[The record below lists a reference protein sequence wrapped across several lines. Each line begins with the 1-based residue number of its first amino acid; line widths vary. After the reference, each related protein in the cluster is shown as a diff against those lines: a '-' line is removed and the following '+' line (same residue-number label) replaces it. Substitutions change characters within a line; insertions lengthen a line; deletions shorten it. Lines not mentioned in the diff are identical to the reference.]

1 MRQDKRELSLEL
13 LVDIFKAIK
22 TLPDEQFI
30 SKKINQIE
38 EIKIKI
44 TEKQFKKYWNKYT
57 NKMLTSSTIMY
68 IFVSK
73 TFKIRKEMNNRP
85 EKFKLD
91 GVELV
96 TNPMFWNI
104 TDQVIQLTGRDL
116 LKEENKLSTIKNKII
131 NYFQENYRKTNTDQ
145 TSSPIFEFREEPRIV
160 AIETLKRSNL
170 FRDFDL
176 SNIVFFINGSYC
188 LRTSTSDFNFELLD
202 RGYANFIVQGA
213 GFLKLANSFPC
224 QHYLTGVRTFT
235 AEELFGNNV
244 QSFLEDRPI
253 HYFFDD
259 AAPLTYLRSA
269 GKQNIHNTYT
279 VQLLREQMC
288 RTFTNLAKFIFA
300 GTRLEGAELSFTVI
314 DDVDSFA
321 FCYPTYRLEILCDG
335 SFKEIITCGV
345 TDQRL
350 LSSAKVANKVG
361 FSFLICL
368 ENIANIIHNINDLR
382 DYWRSQNSTSPDNM
396 DINNIYPDIVEYNPN
411 LWTRYLEG

>member
-1 MRQDKRELSLEL
+1 
-13 LVDIFKAIK
+13 
-22 TLPDEQFI
+22 
-30 SKKINQIE
+30 
-38 EIKIKI
+38 
-44 TEKQFKKYWNKYT
+44 
-57 NKMLTSSTIMY
+57 
-68 IFVSK
+68 
-73 TFKIRKEMNNRP
+73 MNNRP
-85 EKFKLD
+85 EEFKLD
-91 GVELV
+91 GFDVV
-96 TNPMFWNI
+96 TQEQFWNI
-104 TDQVIQLTGRDL
+104 TDDVIQLTKRDL
-116 LKEENKLSTIKNKII
+116 LKEDNKLSKLKDKII

-160 AIETLKRSNL
+160 AIETLKKSNL
-170 FRDFDL
+170 FREFDL
-176 SNIVFFINGSYC
+176 SNIVFFINDSYC
-188 LRTSTSDFNFELLD
+188 LRTSTSDFNFELLS
-202 RGYANFIVQGA
+202 RKYANFIVQGA
-213 GFLKLANSFPC
+213 GFLKLGLEHSQLKNCLVLIMFNRFLKTI
-224 QHYLTGVRTFT
+224 QF
-235 AEELFGNNV
+235 LF
-244 QSFLEDRPI
+244 F
-253 HYFFDD
+253 D

-314 DDVDSFA
+314 DDVDSYA
-321 FCYPTYRLEILCDG
+321 FCYPTYCLKILCDG

-345 TDQRL
+345 TDHRL
-350 LSSAKVANKVG
+350 LSSAKMANKVG